1 MSQAC
6 VVPGGQLERVRV
18 TIRLMVSEV
27 PAHRWLAGPIVIVYV
42 RLCPA
47 ETRRQRRL
55 VPMVAK
61 TQRKKRLDPHVSF
74 KDSPHSPNFLPPQG
88 TFVSHCCH

>member
-1 MSQAC
+1 M
-6 VVPGGQLERVRV
+6 PGGHLERVRV

-47 ETRRQRRL
+47 ETRWQRRL

-61 TQRKKRLDPHVSF
+61 TQRKECLRPYCL
-74 KDSPHSPNFLPPQG
+74 L
-88 TFVSHCCH
+88 